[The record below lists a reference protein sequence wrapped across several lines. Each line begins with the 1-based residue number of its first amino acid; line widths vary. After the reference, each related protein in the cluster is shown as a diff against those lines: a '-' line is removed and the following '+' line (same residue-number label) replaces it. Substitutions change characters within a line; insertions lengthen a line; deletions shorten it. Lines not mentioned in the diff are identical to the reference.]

1 MRDLIYKKYDYMDIE
16 LSNSFDKIY
25 TKISNLLSYDSL
37 TFLKY
42 NLMRYVLF
50 IREA

>member
-16 LSNSFDKIY
+16 LSNSIY
-25 TKISNLLSYDSL
+25 TLRYQIYYHIIHYH
-37 TFLKY
+37 FLKY